1 MAARGAQKQAGGAP
15 QGDVPRE
22 KYRIPSNARAK
33 TRELGRTGVQ
43 VSIVGLGGYHLGLP
57 RDEQESIRIV
67 RRALDHGMNFL
78 DNCWDYN
85 EGKSEERMGKALRD
99 GYREKAFLM
108 TKLDG
113 RTAQSARAQLDQS
126 LKRLQTEMID
136 LVQIHEVIRDD
147 DPERCF
153 APGAVVEALV
163 EARKAGKLRFIGF
176 TGHKDPRIHRH
187 MLETARKSSF
197 HFDTVQMPIN
207 VLDAHYRSFE
217 KEVLPLAQQEGTA
230 VLGMKP
236 MAAGLILESGA
247 ASAVE
252 CLRYAMSASGVS
264 VTITGCDS
272 EGVFEQALWLATTFK
287 PMAEDEKA
295 KLLRRTAIH
304 AQGGK
309 WEKFKTTQAF
319 DGTEQHKH
327 WLTSATL

>member
-1 MAARGAQKQAGGAP
+1 MATRRSVLTTLFGGMFAMAARKQAGGAP
-15 QGDVPRE
+15 QGDVPKG
-22 KYRIPSNARAK
+22 KYRIPSDARAK
-33 TRELGRTGVQ
+33 TRQLARTGVR
-43 VSIVGLGGYHLGLP
+43 VSILGLGGYHLGLP

-113 RTAQSARAQLDQS
+113 RTAQSAREQLDQS

-147 DPERCF
+147 DPEHCF
-153 APGAVVEALV
+153 APGGTIEALL

-187 MLETARKSSF
+187 MLETARKNSF
-197 HFDTVQMPIN
+197 RFDTVQMPIN
-207 VLDAHYRSFE
+207 VLDVHYRSFE

-230 VLGMKP
+230 DLGEEP
-236 MAAGLILESGA
+236 LRPRTFLWAAA
-247 ASAVE
+247 ASPRGSFRHA
-252 CLRYAMSASGVS
+252 RRGPGGRGRASGW
-264 VTITGCDS
+264 G
-272 EGVFEQALWLATTFK
+272 
-287 PMAEDEKA
+287 
-295 KLLRRTAIH
+295 
-304 AQGGK
+304 
-309 WEKFKTTQAF
+309 
-319 DGTEQHKH
+319 
-327 WLTSATL
+327 